1 MPEFSE
7 DNLTYRCY
15 TWFNNTIHPDN
26 RGRLF
31 HVPNGGQRS
40 VSEGNRL
47 KAMGVVAGVPDFIFI
62 TKGAGIIGIELKV
75 GKNPLSK
82 EQVALHASW
91 AKVGVK
97 VYVVRDDIEEFK
109 KIILEWL

>member
-1 MPEFSE
+1 MAEFSE

-15 TWFNNTIHPDN
+15 TWFNNSFPQH

-47 KAMGVVAGVPDFIFI
+47 KAMGVIAGVPDFIFI
-62 TKGAGIIGIELKV
+62 SGVGGIVGIELKV
-75 GKNPLSK
+75 GKNVLSP
-82 EQVALHASW
+82 QQIALHASW
-91 AKVGVK
+91 GKIGVK